1 MQDFLT
7 DWLANKY
14 IDEEPDPNLTID
26 FLMSEEGKNFLRTY
40 FSTELKIANLSQKAH
55 YTEVYRILVD
65 FRNETGFSVST
76 VQSSYDRLA
85 DINSTFSKFF
95 HQ

>member
-14 IDEEPDPNLTID
+14 IDEEPDLNLTID
-26 FLMSEEGKNFLRTY
+26 FLMSAEGKHFLRTY
-40 FSTELKIANLSQKAH
+40 FSTELKIVDLSQKAQ
-55 YTEVYRILVD
+55 YTEACRVLVD

-76 VQSSYDRLA
+76 VLSSYDRQA
-85 DINSTFSKFF
+85 DINSRFSKFF